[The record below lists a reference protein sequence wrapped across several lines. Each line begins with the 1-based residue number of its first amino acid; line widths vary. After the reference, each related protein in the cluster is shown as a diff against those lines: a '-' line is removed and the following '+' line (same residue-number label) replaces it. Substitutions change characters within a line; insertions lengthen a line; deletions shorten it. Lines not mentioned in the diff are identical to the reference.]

1 MFTDVSEVFAVCI
14 TMIVMNATSTS
25 ETPVYFYSLHS
36 GASQRAA
43 IFIVF
48 LIGPEMH
55 KF

>member
-1 MFTDVSEVFAVCI
+1 MFPDVSEVFAVCI
-14 TMIVMNATSTS
+14 TMSVMNATSTP
-25 ETPVYFYSLHS
+25 ETPVYFYRIHS
-36 GASQRAA
+36 GATQKAA